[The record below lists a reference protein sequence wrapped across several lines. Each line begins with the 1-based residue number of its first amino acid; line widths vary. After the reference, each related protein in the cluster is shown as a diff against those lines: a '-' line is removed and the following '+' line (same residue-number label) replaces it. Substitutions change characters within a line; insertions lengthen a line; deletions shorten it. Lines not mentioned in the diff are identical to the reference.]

1 MHAVRR
7 TTRVRAGPGVR
18 GGGAR
23 RSGGHH
29 GPAAG
34 DRDQS
39 GAVTPAT
46 PVDLPSGFGVAPRLH
61 LAVRDRRSHPVPLHV
76 GRRSHPVPL
85 HVGRRS
91 HPVPLHVGR
100 RALLRLRFTG
110 AARGC
115 RYAPAPRARAYRH
128 RGTGPVRVER
138 RAQRRPRAQRLRL
151 PGGPAGR

>member
-7 TTRVRAGPGVR
+7 TPRVRAGPGVR

-23 RSGGHH
+23 QSGGHH

-39 GAVTPAT
+39 GAVTPVTPAA
-46 PVDLPSGFGVAPRLH
+46 PVDLPSGFGATPLLH
-61 LAVRDRRSHPVPLHV
+61 SAVPDRRSHPVPFHV
-76 GRRSHPVPL
+76 GH
-85 HVGRRS
+85 
-91 HPVPLHVGR
+91 

-110 AARGC
+110 AVRGR
-115 RYAPAPRARAYRH
+115 RYAPVPGARADRH
-128 RGTGPVRVER
+128 RGARPVSVER

-151 PGGPAGR
+151 PGGPARR

>member
-34 DRDQS
+34 DRAQS
-39 GAVTPAT
+39 GAVT
-46 PVDLPSGFGVAPRLH
+46 PVDLPSGFGVAPRRH
-61 LAVRDRRSHPVPLHV
+61 LAVRD
-76 GRRSHPVPL
+76 
-85 HVGRRS
+85 RRS